1 MILWN
6 LFSTFFGIGAV
17 SFGGG
22 YGMISLVREAVAR
35 NGWLTESEFLDFIA
49 VSESTPGSLAVNMA
63 TFIGSSQ
70 AGVLG
75 SLLATLGVVLP
86 SFLVILLIAAVI
98 RNLLKYGPVQA
109 FLAGVRP
116 CVVGMILSTAATMGL
131 TTLLGAKTIQSIVS
145 PDWTG
150 ILIFA
155 ILWVVHGVWKAV
167 RKKSP
172 SPIAMILLS
181 AVLGLLLCR

>member
-1 MILWN
+1 M
-6 LFSTFFGIGAV
+6 
-17 SFGGG
+17 
-22 YGMISLVREAVAR
+22 
-35 NGWLTESEFLDFIA
+35 
-49 VSESTPGSLAVNMA
+49 
-63 TFIGSSQ
+63 
-70 AGVLG
+70 
-75 SLLATLGVVLP
+75 VLP

-181 AVLGLLLCR
+181 ADLGLLLCR